1 MSKNKKNKKKNK
13 NKDKESE
20 NDKVCLTPDELADMG
35 LDDETL
41 NQLSNART
49 TVENAYRQAEED
61 ECDEECQQEKSLYQ
75 LYQDRL
81 ASLNCAQNLRTIERQ
96 LGNSPLPTTGGDD
109 LPDITYLKN
118 IFTNLKSSI
127 GGQQTVYNQFD
138 TYQEQI
144 DNILVSTRNQFKE
157 LNDKLNSKD
166 ATYEVNYRKSYYE
179 TVEIDK
185 IVYGQNIV
193 IVIYFI
199 LLAAYSLFMLFAKE
213 KYKDF
218 KFYIYIIAL
227 FLLPYYIVPIL
238 VNIFFS
244 IQDYVNLLM
253 ETKGPKN
260 TYMNL

>member
-13 NKDKESE
+13 NKNKGRNNE
-20 NDKVCLTPDELADMG
+20 KVCLNPEELADMG

-41 NQLSNART
+41 DQISNART
-49 TVENAYRQAEED
+49 TVENAYRQVEED

-109 LPDITYLKN
+109 LPDITFLKN
-118 IFTNLKSSI
+118 IFVNLKSSI
-127 GGQQTVYNQFD
+127 GGQQTVYNQFN

-157 LNDKLNSKD
+157 LNNELNSKD
-166 ATYEVNYRKSYYE
+166 ANYEVNYRKSYYE

-199 LLAAYSLFMLFAKE
+199 VLAAYSLFMLFAKE

-218 KFYIYIIAL
+218 KFYIYIISL
-227 FLLPYYIVPIL
+227 FLLPYYIVPKL
-238 VNIFFS
+238 VNIFFG

>member
-1 MSKNKKNKKKNK
+1 MPKKNKKN
-13 NKDKESE
+13 S
-20 NDKVCLTPDELADMG
+20 CLTIDDLKDMG
-35 LDDETL
+35 VDDEVL
-41 NQLSNART
+41 NEVSNARN
-49 TVENAYRQAEED
+49 TVEAAYKQTEED

-81 ASLNCAQNLRTIERQ
+81 ASLNCAQDIRTIERQ
-96 LGNSPLPTTGGDD
+96 LGNSPMPTTGGNN
-109 LPDITYLKN
+109 LPDITYLEN
-118 IFTNLKSSI
+118 IFKNLKSSI
-127 GGQQTVYNQFD
+127 GGQQTVFNQFNR
-138 TYQEQI
+138 YQEQI
-144 DNILVSTRNQFKE
+144 ENILVGTRNQFKE

-166 ATYEVNYRKSYYE
+166 ANYEVNYRKSYYE

-199 LLAAYSLFMLFAKE
+199 LLAAYSLFMFFAKE

-218 KFYIYIIAL
+218 KFYIYIIWL
-227 FLLPYYIVPIL
+227 FLLPYYVVPKL
-238 VNIFFS
+238 VNIFFG
-244 IQDYVNLLM
+244 IQYYVNLLI

>member
-1 MSKNKKNKKKNK
+1 MFSSKKKNK
-13 NKDKESE
+13 NKNKNKDSDD
-20 NDKVCLTPDELADMG
+20 NKVCLTPDELDDIG
-35 LDDETL
+35 LDSDTL
-41 NQLSNART
+41 DQLSNARNT
-49 TVENAYRQAEED
+49 IESAYKQAEED

-81 ASLNCAQNLRTIERQ
+81 ASLNCAQDIRTIERQ

-109 LPDITYLKN
+109 LPDITYLEN
-118 IFTNLKSSI
+118 IFKNLKSSI
-127 GGQQTVYNQFD
+127 GGQQTVYNQFNR
-138 TYQEQI
+138 YQEQI
-144 DNILVSTRNQFKE
+144 DNILVSTREQFKE
-157 LNDKLNSKD
+157 LNDELNSKD
-166 ATYEVNYRKSYYE
+166 ANYEVNYRKSYYE

-199 LLAAYSLFMLFAKE
+199 ILATYSLFMLFMKE

-218 KFYIYIIAL
+218 KFYIYIISL

-238 VNIFFS
+238 VSIFFS
-244 IQDYVNLLM
+244 ILEYVNLLI

>member
-1 MSKNKKNKKKNK
+1 M
-13 NKDKESE
+13 
-20 NDKVCLTPDELADMG
+20 
-35 LDDETL
+35 
-41 NQLSNART
+41 
-49 TVENAYRQAEED
+49 
-61 ECDEECQQEKSLYQ
+61 
-75 LYQDRL
+75 
-81 ASLNCAQNLRTIERQ
+81 
-96 LGNSPLPTTGGDD
+96 PTTGGDN
-109 LPDITYLKN
+109 LPDITYLEN
-118 IFTNLKSSI
+118 IFKNLKSSI
-127 GGQQTVYNQFD
+127 GGQQTVYNQFNR
-138 TYQEQI
+138 YQEQI
-144 DNILVSTRNQFKE
+144 DNLLVSTREKFNE

-166 ATYEVNYRKSYYE
+166 ANYEVNYRKSYYE

-199 LLAAYSLFMLFAKE
+199 LLAAYSLFMFLTKE

-218 KFYIYIIAL
+218 KFYIYIISL

-244 IQDYVNLLM
+244 IQDYVNLLI